1 METATGNISIIKKE
15 MTSLRLPRARYTGL
29 NPGPVL
35 LNKGPQRSPRSR
47 PLEIDTIW
55 ERDVVVP
62 LRDGTQ
68 LRADIFRPHNS
79 SEKIPILL
87 VWTPY
92 GKSGTGMFSMELVQ
106 GRDGIP
112 EEMLSGYECSEG
124 PDPAEWNLH
133 QYAVAHVD
141 ARGCFKSQGDHVWH
155 GTAEGLD
162 GYDTIEFLG
171 QFPWSNGRVALI
183 GNSWLATSHWF
194 IAAERPPHL
203 ACILPL
209 EGLSDV
215 YRETLCRGGVP
226 YLPFWTFLRDNGL
239 YGENKQEDFIAMVQK
254 HPLMNQ
260 YWEDKRAKAHL
271 IEVPA
276 LRLNPTQEWHDLY
289 QPETVSDLKGFLDH
303 FTKYIENCWK
313 QMPKARISVLRFNQS
328 PLVSMPF
335 SNWPPVNTFYEKY
348 YLSDEDVL
356 HQSHPSA
363 DGTVSY
369 QSDAPAMQIDADSE
383 EVSFKHIFSQKAT
396 LVGSSRAILFISC
409 PDHDDLDIFVQL
421 RKLDRNGKVLQKINI
436 PLEDLGVTSDEV
448 DDINVL
454 KYLGPTGVLRA
465 SHGALDTHL
474 SKPHWPMHDH
484 ANPQKIIPGQMVR
497 VEIGLWPAAIQFDA
511 GEGIA
516 LKVSG
521 HPMILAEFAPL
532 RGLCENANKGRHVVH
547 FGGDLASHILIPTV
561 TL

>member
-1 METATGNISIIKKE
+1 MENTTGNISIIQKDIS
-15 MTSLRLPRARYTGL
+15 SLRHPQARYNGL
-29 NPGPVL
+29 NPGSVVL
-35 LNKGPQRSPRSR
+35 DKGSQKTPRSR
-47 PLEIDTIW
+47 PLQVDTIW
-55 ERDVVVP
+55 ERDIIVS
-62 LRDGTQ
+62 LRDGIQ
-68 LRADIFRPHNS
+68 LRADIFRPQNAT
-79 SEKIPILL
+79 EKIPILL

-106 GRDGIP
+106 ARDGIP
-112 EEMLSGYECSEG
+112 EEMLSGYECFEG

-155 GTAEGLD
+155 GTTEGLD
-162 GYDTIEFLG
+162 GYDTIEFLS
-171 QFPWSNGRVALI
+171 QFEWSNGRVALI
-183 GNSWLATSHWF
+183 GNSWLATSQWF

-239 YGENKQEDFIAMVQK
+239 YGENKQEDVIAMVER
-254 HPLMNQ
+254 HPLMNK

-276 LRLNPTQEWHDLY
+276 Y
-289 QPETVSDLKGFLDH
+289 
-303 FTKYIENCWK
+303 
-313 QMPKARISVLRFNQS
+313 VLATQS
-328 PLVSMPF
+328 PLVNIPF
-335 SNWPPVNTFYEKY
+335 SSWPPEKTVYERY
-348 YLSDEDVL
+348 YLADDDVL
-356 HQSHPSA
+356 HQRNSSEI
-363 DGTVSY
+363 GSVSY
-369 QSDAPAMQIDADSE
+369 QSDVPAMQMDNDSE
-383 EVSFKHIFSQKAT
+383 EVMFKHTFTQKT
-396 LVGSSRAILFISC
+396 TVVGSSKAILFMSC

-421 RKLDRNGKVLQKINI
+421 RKLDRNGKVLQNINI
-436 PLEDLGVTSDEV
+436 PLQDLGVKSDEV

-465 SHGALDTHL
+465 SHRALDTHL

-484 ANPQKIIPGQMVR
+484 ANPRKITPGQVVR
-497 VEIGLWPAAIQFDA
+497 VEIGIWPAAIQFEA
-511 GEGIA
+511 GEGIS

-521 HPMILAEFAPL
+521 HQMILAEFAPL
-532 RGLCENANKGRHVVH
+532 RGLFKNGNKGRHVVH
-547 FGGDLASHILIPTV
+547 FGGDFASHILIPTV
-561 TL
+561 SF